1 MVNPP
6 AAPPRPARRSA
17 AVLGALA
24 VLAALVTVV
33 VARTTSTES
42 DPDTEQPGADATTI
56 ALAIEANATVRR
68 TIDGD
73 TLVADIDGDEEHV
86 RLIGIDTP
94 ESVAEDRPD
103 ECYGKEASERLR
115 ALLPPGT
122 PVRLERDV
130 EPRDQYD
137 RLLAY
142 VYRAADGLFVNETLV
157 TEGYAEAKAYPP
169 NTTLHQELL
178 AAQSA
183 ARAAGKGFWGAC
195 GGPDVTLAPPRLAS

>member
-1 MVNPP
+1 MAIP
-6 AAPPRPARRSA
+6 PARRTG
-17 AVLGALA
+17 AVLGAVAL
-24 VLAALVTVV
+24 LAALVALVV
-33 VARTTSTES
+33 TRTGTSE
-42 DPDTEQPGADATTI
+42 PGPGDGATTI
-56 ALAIEANATVRR
+56 APTVEANATVVRV
-68 TIDGD
+68 IDGD
-73 TLVADIDGDEEHV
+73 TLAADIDGDGDEEHV

-103 ECYGKEASERLR
+103 ECYGAEASERLR

-142 VYRAADGLFVNETLV
+142 AYRAADGLFVNETLV
-157 TEGYAEAKAYPP
+157 AEGFAEAKSYPP

-183 ARAAGKGFWGAC
+183 ARRAGLGFWAAC
-195 GGPDVTLAPPRLAS
+195 GGPDTPLPD

>member
-1 MVNPP
+1 M
-6 AAPPRPARRSA
+6 AIRPALRRLA
-17 AVLGALA
+17 ALSL
-24 VLAALVTVV
+24 LAALVALV
-33 VARTTSTES
+33 VART
-42 DPDTEQPGADATTI
+42 ATDGSGTHGDRTTT
-56 ALAIEANATVRR
+56 AEAASAATVAMAVEPNATVRW

-115 ALLPPGT
+115 ALLPRGT
-122 PVRLERDV
+122 PIRLERDV

-137 RLLAY
+137 RLLGY
-142 VYRAADGLFVNETLV
+142 VYRAADGLFVNEALV
-157 TEGYAEAKAYPP
+157 AEGYAEAKAYPP

-183 ARAAGKGFWGAC
+183 ARTAGKGFWGTC
-195 GGPDVTLAPPRLAS
+195 GGPDVTLAPS

>member
-1 MVNPP
+1 MARTSTRR
-6 AAPPRPARRSA
+6 AAAGLGGLA
-17 AVLGALA
+17 A
-24 VLAALVTVV
+24 LAALVALV
-33 VARTTSTES
+33 VARIGSSGS
-42 DPDTEQPGADATTI
+42 DPGDDRPTPDVAAV
-56 ALAIEANATVRR
+56 ALAVEANATVGRV
-68 TIDGD
+68 IDGD